1 MGFLAIL
8 IHEMR
13 VQSQHDEYDHPSK
26 DRLNDFTGVLQ
37 SKVKSLCLED
47 HRQENNLMT
56 SN

>member
-1 MGFLAIL
+1 MGFSGYTYT
-8 IHEMR
+8 R
-13 VQSQHDEYDHPSK
+13 KYQYDQHDHPSK

-56 SN
+56 SD